1 MKKLI
6 YLYLALLI
14 IACNSNDS
22 NNNYNDGE
30 NNGDN
35 NQSSCNGDNPISIGL
50 VSIIDSRL

>member
-22 NNNYNDGE
+22 NNNSNDGE

>member
-30 NNGDN
+30 KNGDN
-35 NQSSCNGDNPISIGL
+35 NQSSCNGDNPISKGL